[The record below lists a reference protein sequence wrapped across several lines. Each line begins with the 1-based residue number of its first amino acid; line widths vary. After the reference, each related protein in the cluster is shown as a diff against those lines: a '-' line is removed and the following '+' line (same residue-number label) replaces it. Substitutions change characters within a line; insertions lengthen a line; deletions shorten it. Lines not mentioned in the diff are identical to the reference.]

1 MKKLIFVLLAILCC
15 FSFGAQAQSYKIN
28 KQKYDYK
35 MYTPQPGD
43 PNKPWAMGLSSAFIP
58 GLGQMISG
66 ETGRGVAFLGSS
78 IALTSVTW
86 VGMGIAL
93 KDLDE
98 TTSNGDEVGEMDM
111 TGLMIMLAGLAG
123 TIAVDVW
130 AIVDAVKVAKVN
142 NMYYQDQHGN
152 LSRIEIDLNPFV
164 DTKNYLGQANVS
176 GGLSLRVTF

>member
-1 MKKLIFVLLAILCC
+1 
-15 FSFGAQAQSYKIN
+15 
-28 KQKYDYK
+28 
-35 MYTPQPGD
+35 
-43 PNKPWAMGLSSAFIP
+43 
-58 GLGQMISG
+58 
-66 ETGRGVAFLGSS
+66 
-78 IALTSVTW
+78 
-86 VGMGIAL
+86 MGIAL

-98 TTSNGDEVGEMDM
+98 TTSNGDEIGEMDM

-164 DTKNYLGQANVS
+164 DTKNYLGQASVS
-176 GGLSLRVTF
+176 GGLSLKITF